1 MMHKDSED
9 VLMRRLSVLLSVSL
23 AVLLGTHVS
32 GYCQDDH
39 GSRCETARR
48 QTESSMQPFSRTRG
62 EARKQALSTE
72 RSRSSGLSVEEEL
85 RALRSRV
92 EQLELLSSSSAQPHG
107 SVPASTDSVSEP
119 IRRASYEESGEPSG
133 LLPRFYVDYDKGFV
147 LRPYDKEA
155 TPFELKTRM
164 RMQFRYVGLQRDRKF
179 WTDNAGVTHVI
190 SPRNDFEIERG
201 RLEFSGFFF
210 DPNLEYYINIDAD
223 TDDQHRAIFHD
234 FWINYVFTDALTVY
248 IGKAFVPGSRSWLD
262 GSTRTHLADRSMA
275 TTFFRPDRSIGIWAI
290 GEPIEDF
297 HYRFM
302 VGNGYNTTDLKP
314 SQVDEQFVYS
324 GSIWWEPLGSFGKGY
339 ADLEHRE
346 APVVRIGTSFSYGS
360 EKPQDTGDSFAE
372 EKFARLSDGTRLID
386 SGALAPG
393 VTVNSF
399 DIYVWAIDAA
409 LKYQGWSANAEYYF
423 RWLTDFGATGG
434 AIPHTQLYTDGFY
447 VDVGKMIVPHHLEL
461 VGRISLVDGFYGDS
475 WEYAAG
481 VNWYINGKHSNKL
494 TFDIAIL
501 DGSPTRNSGPNFEA
515 GMDGVLYRLQW
526 QIAAY

>member
-1 MMHKDSED
+1 
-9 VLMRRLSVLLSVSL
+9 MRRLLVILS
-23 AVLLGTHVS
+23 AVLVTLMGGPTD
-32 GYCQDDH
+32 GICQSD
-39 GSRCETARR
+39 GGNASATAKH
-48 QTESSMQPFSRTRG
+48 QFESSPSVFRTPGVTREEVFATEPWSSR
-62 EARKQALSTE
+62 
-72 RSRSSGLSVEEEL
+72 GLSLDEQL
-85 RALRSRV
+85 QSLRSRV
-92 EQLELLSSSSAQPHG
+92 AQLERQSSSLAQPHG
-107 SVPASTDSVSEP
+107 LASPPADSVSGP
-119 IRRASYEESGEPSG
+119 VRGAGFVAGEGPSG
-133 LLPRFYVDYDKGFV
+133 WSPRFYVDYDKGFV
-147 LRPYDKEA
+147 LRPYDREA
-155 TPFELKTRM
+155 TPFELKIRM
-164 RMQFRYVGLQRDRKF
+164 RMQFRYVGLKRDRKF

-201 RLEFSGFFF
+201 RLEFSGYFF

-234 FWINYVFTDALTVY
+234 FWINYVFSDALTVY

-262 GSTRTHLADRSMA
+262 GSTRTHLADRSLA

-290 GEPIEDF
+290 GEPIEDV

-314 SQVDEQFVYS
+314 SQLDEQFVYS
-324 GSIWWEPLGSFGKGY
+324 GSVWWEPLGSFGKGY
-339 ADLEHRE
+339 ADLEHHE
-346 APVVRIGTSFSYGS
+346 APVVRIGTSFSYGA

-386 SGALAPG
+386 PGAVAPG

-399 DIYVWAIDAA
+399 DIYMWAIDAA
-409 LKYQGWSANAEYYF
+409 LKYRGWSANAEYYF
-423 RWLTDFGATGG
+423 RWLTDFGTTGG
-434 AIPHTQLYTDGFY
+434 AIPHTRLYTDGFY
-447 VDVGKMIVPHHLEL
+447 VDVGKMIIRRHLEL
-461 VGRISLVDGFYGDS
+461 VGRISLIDGFYGDS

-515 GMDGVLYRLQW
+515 GQDGVLYRLQW